1 MRLSEIGEFP
11 LIDRLARLVEREG
24 SGVLVGIGDDTAVL
38 EDAGGELW
46 LATVDAQ
53 VETVHFLRD
62 AITPRQLGRR
72 ALAVNLSDIA
82 AMGGRPTVALVSLV
96 LPVATEVAWIEQVYQ
111 GLRDE
116 ADRYGITVV
125 GGNMASTPEHAV
137 IDITVL
143 GRVAREQLLLR
154 SGARPGDL
162 VLVTGSL
169 GEASAGLRLCQ
180 YPELDLP
187 ERAALLA
194 RHFTPTPRLS
204 EAATIAG
211 SMQATAMI
219 DLSDGLSSDALHI
232 CERSGVGLRLWAE
245 RLPVSEAVRWVA
257 ERTNA
262 SALDLAM
269 SGGEDFELCF
279 TAPEAVAESLAR
291 KVQQQ
296 SGTPVAIIGQVL
308 PASAGRT
315 LVLPGGQET
324 GLQAR
329 GWEHFGRRQ

>member
-11 LIDRLARLVEREG
+11 LIDRLAKLVEREG

-38 EDAGGELW
+38 EGAGSELW

-53 VETVHFLRD
+53 VETVHFLRE
-62 AITPRQLGRR
+62 AITPWQLGRR

-96 LPVATEVAWIEQVYQ
+96 LPVATEVAWIEGVYQ
-111 GLRDE
+111 GLREE
-116 ADRYGITVV
+116 ADRHGVSVV
-125 GGNMASTPEHAV
+125 GGNMASAPQHAV

-143 GRVAREQLLLR
+143 GRVAREQVLLR

-162 VLVTGSL
+162 VLVTGNL
-169 GEASAGLRLCQ
+169 GEASAGLRLWQ
-180 YPELDLP
+180 HPELDLP

-204 EAATIAG
+204 EAAVIAG

-245 RLPVSEAVRWVA
+245 RLPVSEAVLQVA

-279 TAPEAVAESLAR
+279 TAPEAIADSLAR
-291 KVQQQ
+291 RVQQRT
-296 SGTPVAIIGQVL
+296 GTPVAIIGQVL
-308 PASAGRT
+308 PASAGRH
-315 LVLPGGQET
+315 LVLPHGREIP
-324 GLQAR
+324 LEAK
-329 GWEHFGRRQ
+329 GWEHFGRRR